1 MIEHAYPFC
10 WRCGTPLLY
19 YARSAWYVRTTAMKE
34 RLLEVNDAV
43 NWVPDHIKHGR
54 YGNWL
59 ENNVDWALSRERYWG
74 TPLPIWRCAAGHQ
87 TAIGSLTELGELAGR
102 DVRDVDPHRPAID
115 EVTFPCPECGE
126 TATRVNEVIDTWYD
140 SGAMPFAQWSYHP
153 ELGRGEALFAERFP
167 ADFITEAIDQTRGWF
182 YTLMAEGVL
191 HFDSTAYRN
200 VVCLGH
206 LVATD
211 GRKMSKSLGNA
222 LDPWEVLDRQ
232 GADALRWWMI
242 TNGSPWESRRIGH
255 EVLDEIVRQFMLTLW
270 NVYAFFVTYANAEG
284 FDPSEPAPPV
294 AERPRARPLGALAAR
309 GHGANAPATAS
320 RRTTPRARAGGSR
333 RSSTTCRTGT
343 SAARAGASGTRAAR
357 RRRRRARRVPHV
369 AHVPRHGGAA
379 AGARSRRSSPRSCGG
394 TSPPIATARPMSV
407 HLRTTRS
414 PTTPRSTPVWTRRW
428 PPRARSSS
436 SAAGSGSRRSPGRGS
451 RCRRPSSTT
460 PATIARSHRSCR
472 SIADELNVK
481 RVVFAESDA
490 SFGRWRAKPNYKVLG
505 PKLGA
510 RVKDVA
516 AALATDD
523 GDARRR
529 RSRAARR

>member
-1 MIEHAYPFC
+1 MFKPVDDAGRFNDLAPAFVRGLFVKDADPTIIQDLTERGVLFRAGTIEHAYPFC

-19 YARSAWYVRTTAMKE
+19 YARSAWYARTTAVKE

-59 ENNVDWALSRERYWG
+59 ENNVDWAISRERYWG
-74 TPLPIWRCAAGHQ
+74 TPLPIWRCGAGHQ

-102 DVRDVDPHRPAID
+102 DVRDMDPHRPAID
-115 EVTFPCPECGE
+115 DVTFPCPECGG
-126 TATRVNEVIDTWYD
+126 TATRVKEVIDTWYD
-140 SGAMPFAQWSYHP
+140 SGAMPFAQWSYQP

-284 FDPSEPAPPV
+284 FDPSEPAPPI
-294 AERPRARPLGALAAR
+294 AERPALDRWALSQLADTVRTARDGLETYDATGA
-309 GHGANAPATAS
+309 G
-320 RRTTPRARAGGSR
+320 RRIQAFVDDLSNWYV
-333 RSSTTCRTGT
+333 
-343 SAARAGASGTRAAR
+343 
-357 RRRRRARRVPHV
+357 RRARRRFWNPGGAVDGDDARAAFAHV
-369 AHVPRHGGAA
+369 AHLPRHGGAT
-379 AGARSRRSSPRSCGG
+379 AGAVHAVHRRGAVAEPRRGSRRRSRCPSISRTTPWP
-394 TSPPIATARPMSV
+394 T
-407 HLRTTRS
+407 TTRS
-414 PTTPRSTPVWTRRW
+414 TPAWTRRW

-436 SAAGSGSRRSPGRGS
+436 SAAGSASRRSPGRGS
-451 RCRRPSSTT
+451 RCRKPSSTT
-460 PATIARSHRSCR
+460 PATIARSRRCCR
-472 SIADELNVK
+472 S
-481 RVVFAESDA
+481 SPT
-490 SFGRWRAKPNYKVLG
+490 S
-505 PKLGA
+505 
-510 RVKDVA
+510 
-516 AALATDD
+516 
-523 GDARRR
+523 
-529 RSRAARR
+529 

>member
-1 MIEHAYPFC
+1 
-10 WRCGTPLLY
+10 
-19 YARSAWYVRTTAMKE
+19 MKE

-59 ENNVDWALSRERYWG
+59 ENNVDWAISRERYWG
-74 TPLPIWRCAAGHQ
+74 TPLPIWRCGAGHQ
-87 TAIGSLTELGELAGR
+87 TAIGSLTELGELAGH
-102 DVRDVDPHRPAID
+102 DVRDMDPHRPAID
-115 EVTFPCPECGE
+115 DVTFPCPECAG
-126 TATRVNEVIDTWYD
+126 TATRVKEVIDTWYD
-140 SGAMPFAQWSYHP
+140 SGAMPFAQWSYQP

-284 FDPSEPAPPV
+284 FDPSEPTPPA
-294 AERPRARPLGALAAR
+294 AERPALDRWALSQLADTVRTARDALETYDATGAGRRIQAFVDDLSNWYVRRAR
-309 GHGANAPATAS
+309 
-320 RRTTPRARAGGSR
+320 RRFWNPG
-333 RSSTTCRTGT
+333 
-343 SAARAGASGTRAAR
+343 R
-357 RRRRRARRVPHV
+357 RRRR
-369 AHVPRHGGAA
+369 
-379 AGARSRRSSPRSCGG
+379 
-394 TSPPIATARPMSV
+394 
-407 HLRTTRS
+407 
-414 PTTPRSTPVWTRRW
+414 
-428 PPRARSSS
+428 
-436 SAAGSGSRRSPGRGS
+436 
-451 RCRRPSSTT
+451 
-460 PATIARSHRSCR
+460 
-472 SIADELNVK
+472 
-481 RVVFAESDA
+481 
-490 SFGRWRAKPNYKVLG
+490 
-505 PKLGA
+505 
-510 RVKDVA
+510 
-516 AALATDD
+516 
-523 GDARRR
+523 
-529 RSRAARR
+529 